1 MKKKNQVFEL
11 PELDEDKKDD
21 IRGRDNGYN
30 HEHDDEINQNY
41 EKNLARASTTSFPH
55 SDYDQ
60 DNDLI
65 EIRGGFP
72 EMPTKTVLL
81 TIFLLITGLGFMIA
95 GVISLMN
102 KSDSGKTWTFL
113 LFGVFL
119 TIPGGYYSIYLMQAY
134 RADTPQEREEI
145 LDQIPV

>member
-1 MKKKNQVFEL
+1 MKKNQVFEL
-11 PELDEDKKDD
+11 PEMEEDRKEDIHGKD
-21 IRGRDNGYN
+21 GGYE

-55 SDYDQ
+55 SDYDH

-72 EMPTKTVLL
+72 EMPTKTVVL

-102 KSDSGKTWTFL
+102 KSENGKTWTFL
-113 LFGVFL
+113 LFGIFL
-119 TIPGGYYSIYLMQAY
+119 TIPGAYYSFYLFQAF
-134 RADTPQEREEI
+134 RAESPEEREEI